1 MKRMISGLL
10 SLMMLSMTGA
20 ACLPAQAA
28 ERDYAETTT
37 TAETTAT
44 TVADVPSEVLQMSLN
59 FNTIDWTLGTPLYL
73 DGITACVF
81 SQKNGYILA
90 GESITNEKYFKL
102 DTFEVDHADR
112 PGTYNIYVAYND
124 QSVDLYTILYVN
136 MYAETEPAETTGFN
150 PAGTVMTTTT
160 SYPVWTGGTVQTTID
175 PTPDTE
181 MPVDTTAETTFD
193 AVGTVNTTATTKQTY
208 RTTLPT
214 RETQTTTAVT
224 TYYRTT
230 LPTTETTQRFDP
242 VGTVVTTGTTAKP
255 QETTAAFTTNLY
267 TNEDGVVCYEY
278 YANIGDTI
286 PVDEAYIG
294 LPCIVYEEHA
304 RYENGIIT
312 AMSAGEFY
320 IVFCTS
326 ETFAEQVAR
335 VDVTIVPDPN
345 GTTASSETEPEWTK
359 TTMMSTWN
367 TTLPTTGMTTARPA
381 SNTTAVPESTLDE
394 DGNVIYHTTATSLS
408 ITTSEEAPIATTTT
422 RVHNGEG
429 TTVATTVTTAPATTP
444 TGTEI
449 APETTKPDTE
459 SGASRAGD
467 TNGDGEVNILD
478 VIKLNRNLLC
488 GEVLDAQ
495 AIRNADVDGD
505 GMPSFADALM
515 ILKYTIRLITSF

>member
-10 SLMMLSMTGA
+10 SLMMLSMMGA

-28 ERDYAETTT
+28 ESDY
-37 TAETTAT
+37 AETTAT
-44 TVADVPSEVLQMSLN
+44 TAPSSDVLQMSLN
-59 FNTIDWTLGTPLYL
+59 FSTIDRMLGTPLYL

-136 MYAETEPAETTGFN
+136 MYAETEPVETDVTTFGPVGTVWTETTIHEDTAPLDTTFTTTADPYGDATDYPEDTTFDAVGTMTTAVTTKRTYRTTLPTTETSQAFN
-150 PAGTVMTTTT
+150 PTGTVMTTATPA
-160 SYPVWTGGTVQTTID
+160 PVWTGGTVQTTID

-181 MPVDTTAETTFD
+181 ISVETTAETTAD
-193 AVGTVNTTATTKQTY
+193 PSDTMTTAATTKHTY

-214 RETQTTTAVT
+214 KETTTGTRFDPVGTVMTTATSAPVWTGGTVQTTIDPTPDTELPADTTADT
-224 TYYRTT
+224 TSDAVGTATTGESTKHTYRTT
-230 LPTTETTQRFDP
+230 LATTGTHMTTTTKRFDP
-242 VGTVVTTGTTAKP
+242 VGTVVTSTTKATEPAATGT
-255 QETTAAFTTNLY
+255 
-267 TNEDGVVCYEY
+267 
-278 YANIGDTI
+278 
-286 PVDEAYIG
+286 
-294 LPCIVYEEHA
+294 
-304 RYENGIIT
+304 
-312 AMSAGEFY
+312 
-320 IVFCTS
+320 
-326 ETFAEQVAR
+326 
-335 VDVTIVPDPN
+335 
-345 GTTASSETEPEWTK
+345 
-359 TTMMSTWN
+359 
-367 TTLPTTGMTTARPA
+367 
-381 SNTTAVPESTLDE
+381 NTTAD
-394 DGNVIYHTTATSLS
+394 A
-408 ITTSEEAPIATTTT
+408 A
-422 RVHNGEG
+422 
-429 TTVATTVTTAPATTP
+429 
-444 TGTEI
+444 GTEI

-467 TNGDGEVNILD
+467 ANGDGEVNILD

-505 GMPSFADALM
+505 GMPTFADALM

>member
-10 SLMMLSMTGA
+10 SLMMLGMTGT

-28 ERDYAETTT
+28 ESDY
-37 TAETTAT
+37 AETTAT

-112 PGTYNIYVAYND
+112 LGTYNIYVAYND

-181 MPVDTTAETTFD
+181 ISVETTAQTTAD
-193 AVGTVNTTATTKQTY
+193 PSGTMTTAATTKQTY

-224 TYYRTT
+224 TGT
-230 LPTTETTQRFDP
+230 RFDP

-255 QETTAAFTTNLY
+255 QETTAEFTTNMY
-267 TNEDGVVCYEY
+267 TNVEGIVCYEY
-278 YANIGDTI
+278 YTRVGDTI
-286 PVDEAYIG
+286 PVDAAYTD
-294 LPCIVYEEHA
+294 LPYDFSAENAVYN
-304 RYENGIIT
+304 NGIIT
-312 AMSAGEFY
+312 AVNPGK
-320 IVFCTS
+320 
-326 ETFAEQVAR
+326 FALIFFASDTLEKEVAR
-335 VDVTIVPDPN
+335 VNVTILPAADMTETIDTTSDAA
-345 GTTASSETEPEWTK
+345 GTMTTAATTK
-359 TTMMSTWN
+359 QTYR
-367 TTLPTTGMTTARPA
+367 TTLPTTGTR
-381 SNTTAVPESTLDE
+381 
-394 DGNVIYHTTATSLS
+394 Y
-408 ITTSEEAPIATTTT
+408 TTTT
-422 RVHNGEG
+422 APNAPVG
-429 TTVATTVTTAPATTP
+429 TVVTSTTKATEPTAMSTTTTADAA
-444 TGTEI
+444 GTEI

-478 VIKLNRNLLC
+478 VIRLNRNLLC

-505 GMPSFADALM
+505 GTPSFADALM